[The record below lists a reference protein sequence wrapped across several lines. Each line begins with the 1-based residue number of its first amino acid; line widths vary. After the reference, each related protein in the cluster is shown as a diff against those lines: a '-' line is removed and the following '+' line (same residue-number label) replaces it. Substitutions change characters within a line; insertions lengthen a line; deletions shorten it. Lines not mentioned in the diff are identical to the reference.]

1 MQCSDGIYLKGLK
14 DEKQMN
20 NIIIKKSKRKTIQIE
35 INESLDVVVRAP
47 LRMSKAAI
55 NKFIDEHSKWI
66 DEHMELMKKKQKED
80 KEVNRL
86 SLLELNELI
95 NSVRTV
101 IPKRVKYYA
110 PIVGVTYGRISI
122 RNQKTRWG
130 SCSSKGNLNFNV
142 ALMRAPIEVL
152 DYVVVHELCHRIEMN
167 HSEKFWKEIERVM
180 PDYKIHKKWLKD
192 NGNKLLAEL
201 KWVE

>member
-1 MQCSDGIYLKGLK
+1 MQCSDGIYLRDLK

-35 INESLDVVVRAP
+35 INESLDIVVRAP

-55 NKFIDEHSKWI
+55 NKFIDEYSKWI
-66 DEHMELMKKKQKED
+66 DKYMELMKIKQKED
-80 KEVNRL
+80 KKVNRL

-95 NSVRTV
+95 NSARTV

-180 PDYKIHKKWLKD
+180 PDYKIHRKWLKD